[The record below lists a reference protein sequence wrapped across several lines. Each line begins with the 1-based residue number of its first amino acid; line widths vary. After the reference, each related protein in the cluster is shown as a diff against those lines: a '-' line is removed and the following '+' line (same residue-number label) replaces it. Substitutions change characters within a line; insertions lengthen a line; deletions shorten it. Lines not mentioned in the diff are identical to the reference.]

1 MHDSKHEL
9 GQFLRSRRDRLR
21 PIDVGL
27 PTAGRRR
34 APGLR
39 REEVAQLAGVGVT
52 WYTWL
57 EQGREINAS
66 EQVLEAI
73 ARALHLDDDERRHL
87 FTLADAHVEVPA
99 SSPKVDDVI
108 LTLLDKLMPFPACVQ
123 TARYDL
129 LAYNRGYRFL
139 IEDLDEL
146 PSDDRNCILQNFLNP
161 DWRTACLFHE
171 HAMADMVARL
181 RANSAD
187 HLGEPGW
194 KDLIERLKTSQEFR
208 DLWSRND
215 VRRTLPAFKQ
225 FRNRLV
231 GSMSFT
237 STSLW
242 LGERSDTRLVTFTP
256 SDATSHERLERL
268 VELTADVPELTVVHA
283 A

>member
-1 MHDSKHEL
+1 
-9 GQFLRSRRDRLR
+9 LRSRRDRLR

-27 PTAGRRR
+27 PTTSRRR

-57 EQGREINAS
+57 EQGRPINAS

-87 FTLADAHVEVPA
+87 FTLADAHVEVTA
-99 SSPKVDDVI
+99 SPPKVDEVI

-139 IEDLDEL
+139 IEDLDDL
-146 PSDDRNCILQNFLNP
+146 PPGDRNCILQNFFNP
-161 DWRTACLFHE
+161 DWRTAYLSQDRTR
-171 HAMADMVARL
+171 ADMVARL

-194 KDLIERLKTSQEFR
+194 KELIQRLKASEEFR
-208 DLWSRND
+208 ELWSRND
-215 VRRTLPAFKQ
+215 VRRALPTAKR

-231 GSMSFT
+231 GQMSFT

-256 SDATSHERLERL
+256 ADARSRQRLERL
-268 VELTADVPELTVVHA
+268 VELTADVPDLSPVHA